1 MSITNECMLAAA
13 LQKLLE
19 SCTDGNL
26 TPTGEPR
33 VILKPTRDAV
43 EKARDSFLKYA
54 PEIFRKSNPVVGPD
68 SMRFEAMKHNNDEG
82 C

>member
-19 SCTDGNL
+19 SCTDGQL

-33 VILKPTRDAV
+33 IILKPTRDAV
-43 EKARDSFLKYA
+43 LQARDAFKKYA
-54 PEIFRKSNPVVGPD
+54 PSIFDVSPVVG
-68 SMRFEAMKHNNDEG
+68 EALHADNDEG